1 MASVQLS
8 QRLKENIVDNF
19 SKELGKAYR
28 KKYDVEQALQTV
40 IETLE
45 NSSDYLQDLIA
56 MEKQYQL
63 LLPDL
68 RNTYG
73 ISTHNYGA
81 KLREHILAPNK
92 HIGIVCNPKRSKED
106 NFTVLE
112 GWSVPHTNEHSST
125 EQEGKNHVEGD
136 VAIKIENL
144 NYYYLKNLE
153 LRYYSGWR
161 DSGPYAPHSVGH
173 VLLLSD
179 SELCNAFSP
188 IGEIEDRIGRETSA
202 FKEALDKKNTLKQFL
217 DDVPGG
223 SSLVPKED
231 IQRMSAK
238 PKPRTATKS
247 IVDTIPDELKESM
260 NEVLLT
266 NKLMGDD

>member
-45 NSSDYLQDLIA
+45 NSSDYLQDLIT

-63 LLPDL
+63 ILPDL

-73 ISTHNYGA
+73 IQTHNYGT
-81 KLREHILAPNK
+81 KLKENILAPNK
-92 HIGIVCNPKRSKED
+92 HIGIVCNPKRTEQD

-112 GWSVPHTNEHSST
+112 GWSVPHTDEYSNERAG
-125 EQEGKNHVEGD
+125 QNWVEGD

-144 NYYYLKNLE
+144 NYYYPKNLE

-161 DSGPYAPHSVGH
+161 DSGPYAPQSVGH

-179 SELCNAFSP
+179 PKLCDAFSP
-188 IGEIEDRIGRETSA
+188 IGEIEDRIGRETSV
-202 FKEALDKKNTLKQFL
+202 FKEALDGKNTLKQFL

-238 PKPRTATKS
+238 PKSRTTTKS
-247 IVDTIPDELKESM
+247 VVDAIPNELKESM

-266 NKLMGDD
+266 NKLLGD